1 LSKLERFAIIIASA
15 VHDLGHPG
23 VNNLFLV
30 SRGGERGLS
39 VHISWCWVW

>member
-1 LSKLERFAIIIASA
+1 

-30 SRGGERGLS
+30 RLGAGEVGG
-39 VHISWCWVW
+39 W